1 MKKRII
7 KYLSIVLVI
16 IFISIS
22 FFGCSTNDK
31 ENSLPP
37 VTLSIVVAN
46 RSNTIAAV
54 NATVVNEKL
63 YEAAI
68 SYGSISIIEED
79 GAPYIVDSFDINEP
93 SKSGLSENKKEQ
105 IAKDQRAQLLEIIC
119 NSAIP
124 KCAEAD
130 TLQALMKAGRELHSS
145 SSSDNKQLVI
155 LSNGLSTTG
164 VLNFSKYNY
173 LNSEPENVITQV
185 ESMGEIP
192 NLNGVDVFWIGLGET
207 TYPQQSLTNK
217 NRNTLQTIWSGIL
230 EIAGANSVKFYSD
243 NISGINT
250 INDSYP
256 MVSTVNVINEEVK
269 MDENSICV
277 YDEERLNFK
286 PSSTEFVNTKTAI
299 KALEP
304 VAEYM
309 ISNPDYS
316 ILLAGTTATVGS
328 NDWCREFSLRRA
340 GVVKKVIVD
349 MGVDSSRIKIVGL
362 GYDGHCFHVNDIDK
376 NGNLIAE
383 EAKKNRAVIIMNL
396 NSEQAQ
402 NLLTEFTG

>member
-7 KYLSIVLVI
+7 KCLSIVLAI

-22 FFGCSTNDK
+22 FFGCSQNDK
-31 ENSLPP
+31 EGMLTPI
-37 VTLSIVVAN
+37 TLSIVVAN

-54 NATVVNEKL
+54 NTTIVNEKL

-79 GAPYIVDSFDINEP
+79 GEPYVVDSFNINVP
-93 SKSGLSENKKEQ
+93 SKSGLSKNKKEQ

-130 TLQALMKAGRELHSS
+130 TLQALIKAGRELHSS
-145 SSSDNKQLVI
+145 SSSENKQLII

-173 LNSEPENVITQV
+173 LNSEPENVITQIAQ
-185 ESMGEIP
+185 MGEIP
-192 NLNGVDVFWIGLGET
+192 DLSGVDVVWVGLGET
-207 TYPQQSLTNK
+207 VSPQQPLTNK
-217 NRNTLQTIWSGIL
+217 NRDTLQAIWNGIL
-230 EIAGANSVKFYSD
+230 EMAGANSVKFYSD
-243 NISGINT
+243 NISGVNT

-256 MVSTVNVINEEVK
+256 TVSIVNVFADEVK
-269 MDENSICV
+269 IDEFSISV

-286 PSSTEFVNTKTAI
+286 PSSVEFVNTETAI

-309 ISNPDYS
+309 ISNPEYN
-316 ILLAGTTATVGS
+316 ILLAGTTASVGS

-340 GVVKKVIVD
+340 SAVKKVIID
-349 MGVDSSRIKIVGL
+349 MGVDASRIKVIGL
-362 GYDGHCFHVNDIDK
+362 GYDGHCFHVNDIDE

-383 EAKKNRAVIIMNL
+383 EAKKNRTVIIMNL

-402 NLLTEFTG
+402 NLLADFNS